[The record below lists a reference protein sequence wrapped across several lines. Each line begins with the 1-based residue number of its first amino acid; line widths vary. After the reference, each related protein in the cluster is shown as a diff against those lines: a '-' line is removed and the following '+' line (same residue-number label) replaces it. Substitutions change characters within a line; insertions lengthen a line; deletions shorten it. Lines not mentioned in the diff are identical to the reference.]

1 MIQRF
6 IVFDTYYV
14 YIYIIL
20 ECVEKQSEIDEEK
33 LDMTMGLDLLFS
45 AVGKWNRYQIISRE
59 TSCSTMGTARTAVG
73 WTGTESTVEKNGSK
87 SNQLSWKIP

>member
-45 AVGKWNRYQIISRE
+45 AGNSSVTRG
-59 TSCSTMGTARTAVG
+59 
-73 WTGTESTVEKNGSK
+73 
-87 SNQLSWKIP
+87 

>member
-87 SNQLSWKIP
+87 SNQLS

>member
-45 AVGKWNRYQIISRE
+45 
-59 TSCSTMGTARTAVG
+59 
-73 WTGTESTVEKNGSK
+73 TGNSSVIRG
-87 SNQLSWKIP
+87 

>member
-1 MIQRF
+1 VDGNFFLPHVDRDGELYFPMRKF
-6 IVFDTYYV
+6 PVDKPV
-14 YIYIIL
+14 ANS
-20 ECVEKQSEIDEEK
+20 KRPR
-33 LDMTMGLDLLFS
+33 LDSG
-45 AVGKWNRYQIISRE
+45 VGKWNRYQIRSRE

>member
-1 MIQRF
+1 
-6 IVFDTYYV
+6 
-14 YIYIIL
+14 
-20 ECVEKQSEIDEEK
+20 VEKQSEIDEEK